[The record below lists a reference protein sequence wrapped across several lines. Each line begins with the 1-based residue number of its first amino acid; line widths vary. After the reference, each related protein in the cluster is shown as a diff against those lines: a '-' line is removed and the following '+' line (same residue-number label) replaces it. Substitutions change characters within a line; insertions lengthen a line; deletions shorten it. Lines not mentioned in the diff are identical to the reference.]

1 MKRIQYGQN
10 TFNQTT
16 LDAYKGFIH
25 EAFCSFNVKLF
36 NSQINKLKS
45 GIKSCTKLNL
55 SSNVVGDLKREINLS
70 NKLLMTHTFRG
81 FDISRLHKAFVN
93 G

>member
-1 MKRIQYGQN
+1 MDKTYSIKPRL
-10 TFNQTT
+10 THTKVSSTKLFVR
-16 LDAYKGFIH
+16 L
-25 EAFCSFNVKLF
+25 NVKLF

-55 SSNVVGDLKREINLS
+55 SSNVVGNPKREINFS
-70 NKLLMTHTFRG
+70 NKLLLTHTFRG
-81 FDISRLHKAFVN
+81 FDISRHHKAFVN

>member
-1 MKRIQYGQN
+1 MDKTYSIKPRL
-10 TFNQTT
+10 THTKVLSTKLFVR
-16 LDAYKGFIH
+16 L
-25 EAFCSFNVKLF
+25 NVKLF

-55 SSNVVGDLKREINLS
+55 SSNVVGNPKREINFS
-70 NKLLMTHTFRG
+70 NKLLLTHTFRG
-81 FDISRLHKAFVN
+81 FDISRHHKAFVN